1 MPDLQWNIASWDG
14 SYDWSTGGGGEEW
27 SHVWGGSEAQWF
39 GSLYPRLHRRLP
51 TGSILEIAPGYGRW
65 TKFLI
70 GACRSY
76 VGVDLS
82 AECIR
87 ACESAFS
94 GSAHAR
100 FMKNDGLS
108 LHAVQCRFDLIFSFD
123 SLVHAE
129 LNVLESYIPQMLE
142 RLEESGV
149 AFIHHSNF
157 YVNTDHRTNPHCR
170 ATSVSAEKVA
180 GLVAVHGGRV
190 LLQELLNWGRSDPCD
205 CITVFA
211 RNGSRCPTSP
221 LVLNNRSFMAE
232 AEIIKNY
239 QSPYAVLGS

>member
-14 SYDWSTGGGGEEW
+14 SYDWSTGGEEW
-27 SHVWGGSEAQWF
+27 SQVWGGSEAQWF

-70 GACRSY
+70 SACRSY

-87 ACESAFS
+87 ACESSFS

-108 LHAVQCRFDLIFSFD
+108 LHAVQGRFDLIFSFD

-129 LNVLESYIPQMLE
+129 LNALESYIPQMLE
-142 RLEESGV
+142 GEGIGSGLHSSLEFSRK
-149 AFIHHSNF
+149 
-157 YVNTDHRTNPHCR
+157 TDHWTNPHFELR
-170 ATSVSAEKVA
+170 LFLQNRLPGS
-180 GLVAVHGGRV
+180 
-190 LLQELLNWGRSDPCD
+190 LLCMAAGRSFRP
-205 CITVFA
+205 
-211 RNGSRCPTSP
+211 S
-221 LVLNNRSFMAE
+221 
-232 AEIIKNY
+232 
-239 QSPYAVLGS
+239 

>member
-1 MPDLQWNIASWDG
+1 
-14 SYDWSTGGGGEEW
+14 
-27 SHVWGGSEAQWF
+27 
-39 GSLYPRLHRRLP
+39 
-51 TGSILEIAPGYGRW
+51 
-65 TKFLI
+65 
-70 GACRSY
+70 
-76 VGVDLS
+76 VDLS

-87 ACESAFS
+87 ACESSFS

-108 LHAVQCRFDLIFSFD
+108 LHAVQGRFDLIFSFD
-123 SLVHAE
+123 WLVHAE

-157 YVNTDHRTNPHCR
+157 FVNTDHRTNPHCR

-180 GLVAVHGGRV
+180 RLVAVHGGRV

-211 RNGSRCPTSP
+211 PNGSRCPATP
-221 LVLNNRSFMAE
+221 LVLNNQSFMAE